1 MGETEVEWV
10 GRWWGNTSHLCYSN
24 TSVFNSSHDQVETI
38 STCILL
44 LDGCVEVVGPWC
56 GLKDECS
63 QVGLILPLF
72 DELTWPRW
80 LR

>member
-1 MGETEVEWV
+1 MD
-10 GRWWGNTSHLCYSN
+10 NIY
-24 TSVFNSSHDQVETI
+24 I
-38 STCILL
+38 STYPLSS
-44 LDGCVEVVGPWC
+44 VEVVGPWC